1 MIIIPFLWV
10 GEGTTIYRNKQYEVL
25 FLEELLYFFVLV
37 FVLSM
42 FFIYFNLFASLDKGF
57 VDSHGHQLQLC

>member
-25 FLEELLYFFVLV
+25 F
-37 FVLSM
+37 
-42 FFIYFNLFASLDKGF
+42 
-57 VDSHGHQLQLC
+57 

>member
-10 GEGTTIYRNKQYEVL
+10 GEGTTIYRNKQYEAL

-42 FFIYFNLFASLDKGF
+42 FSSISIILLRWIKAL
-57 VDSHGHQLQLC
+57 